1 MDWQKINRKIAFLT
15 PGWWIIHVI
24 GISAI
29 YALGHLL
36 WR

>member
-1 MDWQKINRKIAFLT
+1 MELDKIWRKIAFLT
-15 PGWWIIHVI
+15 PGWWLVHCA
-24 GISAI
+24 GIAAV